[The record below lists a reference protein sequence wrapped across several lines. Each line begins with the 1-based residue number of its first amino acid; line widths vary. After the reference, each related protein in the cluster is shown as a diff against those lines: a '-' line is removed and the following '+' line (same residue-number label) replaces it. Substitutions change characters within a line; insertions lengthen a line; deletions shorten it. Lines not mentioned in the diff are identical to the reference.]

1 MDNSNEQKTAANI
14 LQIIY
19 PFVIGIRKD
28 KSLLIAWVVFQIIS
42 LAQVGLY
49 HIAIKL
55 NNKVKLTKNDEE
67 QIINEAINQ
76 IKEKMVL
83 HMLEDYNNNPLNE
96 AIPLIAAGALIR
108 GVVKTIGTRIATRAA
123 GKIKQ
128 GVNAVRNIRGND
140 VINALQNY
148 TQYNQ
153 QNMQQQQNSIP
164 PSYNTL
170 MMQQINQQNASN
182 PQ

>member
-1 MDNSNEQKTAANI
+1 MNT
-14 LQIIY
+14 
-19 PFVIGIRKD
+19 
-28 KSLLIAWVVFQIIS
+28 
-42 LAQVGLY
+42 
-49 HIAIKL
+49 

-108 GVVKTIGTRIATRAA
+108 GAARAIGTRIATRIGSAAGTAA

-128 GVNAVRNIRGND
+128 GVNAVRNITRND
-140 VINALQNY
+140 VINGLHNY

-170 MMQQINQQNASN
+170 MMQQLNQQNASN

>member
-1 MDNSNEQKTAANI
+1 MN
-14 LQIIY
+14 
-19 PFVIGIRKD
+19 R
-28 KSLLIAWVVFQIIS
+28 
-42 LAQVGLY
+42 
-49 HIAIKL
+49 
-55 NNKVKLTKNDEE
+55 NNKVILTKNEEE

-108 GVVKTIGTRIATRAA
+108 GAVKTIGKKIATKIATRIGAAA
-123 GKIKQ
+123 GTAAGRIKQ
-128 GVNAVRNIRGND
+128 GVNAIRRIDGND
-140 VINALQNY
+140 VLDALQNY
-148 TQYNQ
+148 NQNQ
-153 QNMQQQQNSIP
+153 QQQQQQQQNTFP

-170 MMQQINQQNASN
+170 MMQQLNQQNASN

>member
-1 MDNSNEQKTAANI
+1 MNT
-14 LQIIY
+14 
-19 PFVIGIRKD
+19 
-28 KSLLIAWVVFQIIS
+28 
-42 LAQVGLY
+42 
-49 HIAIKL
+49 

-76 IKEKMVL
+76 IKENMVL

-108 GVVKTIGTRIATRAA
+108 GAARTIGTRIATRIGSAA
-123 GKIKQ
+123 GTAASKIRQ
-128 GVNAVRNIRGND
+128 GVNAVRNISGGD

-153 QNMQQQQNSIP
+153 QNMQQQNSIP

>member
-1 MDNSNEQKTAANI
+1 MN
-14 LQIIY
+14 
-19 PFVIGIRKD
+19 R
-28 KSLLIAWVVFQIIS
+28 
-42 LAQVGLY
+42 
-49 HIAIKL
+49 
-55 NNKVKLTKNDEE
+55 NNKVILTKNEEE

-108 GVVKTIGTRIATRAA
+108 GAVKTIGKKIATRIGAAA
-123 GKIKQ
+123 GTAAGRIKQ
-128 GVNAVRNIRGND
+128 GVNAIRRIDGND
-140 VINALQNY
+140 VLDALQNY
-148 TQYNQ
+148 NQ
-153 QNMQQQQNSIP
+153 NKQLQQQQQQNTFP

-170 MMQQINQQNASN
+170 MMQQLNQQNASN

>member
-1 MDNSNEQKTAANI
+1 MNT
-14 LQIIY
+14 
-19 PFVIGIRKD
+19 
-28 KSLLIAWVVFQIIS
+28 
-42 LAQVGLY
+42 
-49 HIAIKL
+49 

-108 GVVKTIGTRIATRAA
+108 GAARIIGTRIATRIGSAAGTAA

-128 GVNAVRNIRGND
+128 GVNAVRNITRND
-140 VINALQNY
+140 VINGLQNY

-153 QNMQQQQNSIP
+153 QNMQPQQNSIP

-170 MMQQINQQNASN
+170 MMQQLNQQNASN

>member
-1 MDNSNEQKTAANI
+1 MNT
-14 LQIIY
+14 
-19 PFVIGIRKD
+19 
-28 KSLLIAWVVFQIIS
+28 
-42 LAQVGLY
+42 
-49 HIAIKL
+49 

-108 GVVKTIGTRIATRAA
+108 GAVRTIGTRIATRIGSAAGTAA

-128 GVNAVRNIRGND
+128 GVNAVRRIDGND
-140 VINALQNY
+140 VLDALQNY
-148 TQYNQ
+148 NQ
-153 QNMQQQQNSIP
+153 NKQQQQQQQQNTIP

>member
-1 MDNSNEQKTAANI
+1 MN
-14 LQIIY
+14 
-19 PFVIGIRKD
+19 R
-28 KSLLIAWVVFQIIS
+28 
-42 LAQVGLY
+42 
-49 HIAIKL
+49 
-55 NNKVKLTKNDEE
+55 NNKVILTKNEEE
-67 QIINEAINQ
+67 QIIYEAISQ

-108 GVVKTIGTRIATRAA
+108 GAARAIGTRIATRIGSAAGTAA
-123 GKIKQ
+123 GKIRQ
-128 GVNAVRNIRGND
+128 GVNAVRSIRGDD
-140 VINALQNY
+140 VLDALQNY

-153 QNMQQQQNSIP
+153 QNIQQQQQNSIP

-170 MMQQINQQNASN
+170 MMQQLNQQNASN

>member
-1 MDNSNEQKTAANI
+1 MN
-14 LQIIY
+14 
-19 PFVIGIRKD
+19 R
-28 KSLLIAWVVFQIIS
+28 
-42 LAQVGLY
+42 
-49 HIAIKL
+49 
-55 NNKVKLTKNDEE
+55 NNKVILTKNEEE
-67 QIINEAINQ
+67 QIIYEAISQ

-108 GVVKTIGTRIATRAA
+108 GAVRAVGTRIATRIGSAAGTAA
-123 GKIKQ
+123 GKIRQ
-128 GVNAVRNIRGND
+128 GVNAVRRIDGND
-140 VINALQNY
+140 VINALHNY

-153 QNMQQQQNSIP
+153 QNMQQQNSIP

-170 MMQQINQQNASN
+170 MMQQLNQQNASN

>member
-1 MDNSNEQKTAANI
+1 MNT
-14 LQIIY
+14 
-19 PFVIGIRKD
+19 
-28 KSLLIAWVVFQIIS
+28 
-42 LAQVGLY
+42 
-49 HIAIKL
+49 

-108 GVVKTIGTRIATRAA
+108 GAAKTIGTRIATRIGSAAGTAA

>member
-1 MDNSNEQKTAANI
+1 MN
-14 LQIIY
+14 
-19 PFVIGIRKD
+19 R
-28 KSLLIAWVVFQIIS
+28 
-42 LAQVGLY
+42 
-49 HIAIKL
+49 
-55 NNKVKLTKNDEE
+55 NNKVILTKNEEE
-67 QIINEAINQ
+67 QIIYEAISQ

-108 GVVKTIGTRIATRAA
+108 GAARAIGTRIATRIGSAARTAA
-123 GKIKQ
+123 GKIRQ
-128 GVNAVRNIRGND
+128 GVNAGRRIDGND
-140 VINALQNY
+140 VINGLHNY

-153 QNMQQQQNSIP
+153 QNMQQQQQNSIP

-170 MMQQINQQNASN
+170 MMQQLNQQNASN

>member
-1 MDNSNEQKTAANI
+1 MNT
-14 LQIIY
+14 
-19 PFVIGIRKD
+19 
-28 KSLLIAWVVFQIIS
+28 
-42 LAQVGLY
+42 
-49 HIAIKL
+49 

-108 GVVKTIGTRIATRAA
+108 GAVKTIGKKIATRIGSAAGTAA

-128 GVNAVRNIRGND
+128 GVNAVRRIDGND
-140 VINALQNY
+140 VLDAIHN
-148 TQYNQ
+148 YNQ
-153 QNMQQQQNSIP
+153 NKQQQQQQQQQNTIP

-170 MMQQINQQNASN
+170 MMQQLNQQNASN